1 MKHPLWARR
10 EIERL
15 DPVKDARRI
24 AHLLFEVRY
33 GVPAFIHPLFA
44 LAFARQVAVP
54 RIARVLHRG
63 GRGIILSDT
72 ARRNDDTLVFFGLL
86 FRHGDSPE
94 GRKVVARIAGM
105 HSRFPISNDLHLY
118 TLATLACLPQRVG
131 QQFTGRDLL
140 SERENLAVYHFWRRI
155 GEMMD
160 IQDIPASPA
169 AMLRWMLDYEAS
181 EYRHTTEGSE
191 VTRALGREFAQRWFP
206 PRLHERGERL
216 FYALF
221 DQHLRETHRTPQP
234 SAMERH
240 VVTTAVKG
248 FLWAR
253 TLMPDP
259 SEQDLIGMFGQRRT
273 VA

>member
-1 MKHPLWARR
+1 MHIHYLWALPSVLNLSPTLQDYRPPGSPHEPAAVALAADDGYGAIIVTSIRAEPTGNVKHPLWARR

-54 RIARVLHRG
+54 RIARGSPWRPRHHPER
-63 GRGIILSDT
+63 S

-86 FRHGDSPE
+86 FRHGDNPE

-131 QQFTGRDLL
+131 QEFTGRELL
-140 SERENLAVYHFWRRI
+140 SE
-155 GEMMD
+155 
-160 IQDIPASPA
+160 
-169 AMLRWMLDYEAS
+169 
-181 EYRHTTEGSE
+181 
-191 VTRALGREFAQRWFP
+191 
-206 PRLHERGERL
+206 
-216 FYALF
+216 
-221 DQHLRETHRTPQP
+221 
-234 SAMERH
+234 
-240 VVTTAVKG
+240 K
-248 FLWAR
+248 R
-253 TLMPDP
+253 TLP
-259 SEQDLIGMFGQRRT
+259 SITSGAASAR
-273 VA
+273 